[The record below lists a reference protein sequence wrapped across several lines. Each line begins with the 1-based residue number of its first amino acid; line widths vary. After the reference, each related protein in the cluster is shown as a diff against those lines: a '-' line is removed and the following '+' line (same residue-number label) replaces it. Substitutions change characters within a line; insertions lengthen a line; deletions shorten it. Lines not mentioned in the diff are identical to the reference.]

1 LIEAHDGK
9 EKEAKKFLATAL
21 EMNSTAAL
29 ELNSQKLVKETER
42 ALAKLK
48 K

>member
-1 LIEAHDGK
+1 LIEAHAGK
-9 EKEAKKFLATAL
+9 EREARKFLAKAL
-21 EMNSTAAL
+21 EMNATAAL
-29 ELNSQKLVKETER
+29 DENSQKLVKETER

>member
-9 EKEAKKFLATAL
+9 LKEARKFLTKAL
-21 EMNSTAAL
+21 EIKSTAAL
-29 ELNSQKLVKETER
+29 DPNSQKLVKETER